1 MLEWSR
7 DFCMFCGRRACLDWF
22 QTWYMHSW
30 SDFTVLINY
39 WSRPSIR
46 DQLSALL
53 DCIIRLVWNWGQ
65 ITEMHYLCL
74 SPIKS
79 LTQKWWMSR
88 WPMCLIK
95 RGHLTC
101 RHIHPAS
108 LVILFIDVVW
118 FPWGSGT
125 SILWK
130 MRYGKVVHFPVKC
143 YVKCLH
149 EACFAKIVTLEINSL
164 VPGRCDISF

>member
-7 DFCMFCGRRACLDWF
+7 DFCMFCGRRVCLDWF

-108 LVILFIDVVW
+108 LVILY
-118 FPWGSGT
+118 SGLT
-125 SILWK
+125 NVNKIFAF
-130 MRYGKVVHFPVKC
+130 HFPRPNRCCLVSMRVRNKHIVKN
-143 YVKCLH
+143 
-149 EACFAKIVTLEINSL
+149 EIRES
-164 VPGRCDISF
+164 CSFPRKMLR